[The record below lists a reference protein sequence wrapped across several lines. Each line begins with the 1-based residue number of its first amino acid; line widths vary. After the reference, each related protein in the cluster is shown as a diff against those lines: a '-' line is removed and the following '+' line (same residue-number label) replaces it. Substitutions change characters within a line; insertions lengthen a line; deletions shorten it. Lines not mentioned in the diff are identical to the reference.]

1 MVGKFFGRYEHALD
15 PKGRV
20 ILPAKF
26 RSHFEAGGYL
36 TQYWEGCLAL
46 WAPDEFEKQMNS
58 MEETQELGRSER
70 NLARVWAAGTQE
82 IDVDKQ
88 GRLFIAPP
96 LRSYARLES
105 GVLVNGALNR
115 IELWSPE
122 LWADKLAA
130 TEQNLIDD
138 PSEQLQVT

>member
-1 MVGKFFGRYEHALD
+1 MVVKFFGRYEHSLD
-15 PKGRV
+15 PKGRL

-26 RSHFEAGGYL
+26 RSHFESGGYL

-46 WAPDEFEKQMNS
+46 WAPDEFEKQMAG
-58 MEETQELGRSER
+58 MEASQELGRSER
-70 NLARVWAAGTQE
+70 NLARVWASGTQE
-82 IDVDKQ
+82 VEVDKQ

-96 LRSYARLES
+96 LRAFAGLDT

-122 LWADKLAA
+122 RWAASLAA
-130 TEQNLIDD
+130 TEQILIDD
-138 PSEQLQVT
+138 GGETTEET

>member
-1 MVGKFFGRYEHALD
+1 MVVKFFGRYEHSLD

-26 RSHFEAGGYL
+26 RTHFEAGGYL
-36 TQYWEGCLAL
+36 TQYYEGCLAL
-46 WAPDEFEKQMNS
+46 WAPDEFAIQMAA
-58 MEETQELGRSER
+58 MEEAQELGRPQR
-70 NLARVWAAGTQE
+70 NLARVWASGTQE
-82 IDVDKQ
+82 ADVDKQ

-96 LRSYARLES
+96 LRSFAALES

-122 LWADKLAA
+122 RWAAKLTA
-130 TEQNLIDD
+130 TEQTLIDD
-138 PSEQLQVT
+138 EDEPGAMT

>member
-1 MVGKFFGRYEHALD
+1 VVVKFFGRYEHALD

-26 RSHFEAGGYL
+26 RGHFEGGGYL

-46 WAPDEFEKQMNS
+46 WAPDEFEKQMTS
-58 MEETQELGRSER
+58 MEQAQELGRSER
-70 NLARVWAAGTQE
+70 NLARVWASGTQE
-82 IDVDKQ
+82 AEVDKQ

-96 LRSYARLES
+96 LRAFAGLET

-122 LWADKLAA
+122 RWAAKLAA
-130 TEQNLIDD
+130 TEQILIDD
-138 PSEQLQVT
+138 GDEHTEVT

>member
-1 MVGKFFGRYEHALD
+1 MVVKFFGRYEHALD

-26 RSHFEAGGYL
+26 RANFEHGGYL

-46 WAPDEFEKQMNS
+46 WTPDEFEKQMHA
-58 MEETQELGRSER
+58 MEAAQELGRSER
-70 NLARVWAAGTQE
+70 NLARVWASGTQE
-82 IDVDKQ
+82 AEVDKQ

-96 LRSYARLES
+96 LRVFAGLET

-122 LWADKLAA
+122 RWQAKLAA
-130 TEQNLIDD
+130 TEQILIDD
-138 PSEQLQVT
+138 NEEATA

>member
-1 MVGKFFGRYEHALD
+1 VVVKFFGRYEHALD

-26 RSHFEAGGYL
+26 RVHFDAGGYL

-46 WAPDEFEKQMNS
+46 WAPDEFEKQMSS
-58 MEETQELGRSER
+58 MEEAQELGRSER
-70 NLARVWAAGTQE
+70 NLARVWASGTQE
-82 IDVDKQ
+82 ADVDKQ

-96 LRSYARLES
+96 LRAFAGLET
-105 GVLVNGALNR
+105 GVLVHGALNR

-122 LWADKLAA
+122 RWRAKLAA
-130 TEQNLIDD
+130 TEKILIDD
-138 PSEQLQVT
+138 GNEPSEAP

>member
-1 MVGKFFGRYEHALD
+1 MVVKFFGRYEHSLD

-26 RSHFEAGGYL
+26 RSHFDSGGYL

-46 WAPDEFEKQMNS
+46 WAPDEFEKQMTS
-58 MEETQELGRSER
+58 MEESQELGRSER
-70 NLARVWAAGTQE
+70 NLARVWASGTQE
-82 IDVDKQ
+82 VEVDKQ

-96 LRSYARLES
+96 LRAFAGLDT

-122 LWADKLAA
+122 RWAAKLEA
-130 TEQNLIDD
+130 TERALIDD
-138 PSEQLQVT
+138 GSETTDVT